1 MICRYFF
8 LQSRFRFSW
17 KIYTREILAWTNL
30 LPTKLKKMVYRIS
43 SSVNLFWCKS
53 CSKAFQSKSM
63 LLRNFPHKQF
73 LKKNSSSYTISNI
86 ATEVKSFISKRFKNL
101 SCTVV
106 RFEAFFLLNRIS
118 VYINPIPSK
127 SKHSM
132 ASPVKPHRGLFAG
145 GPLPLG
151 QWIVL
156 ELLRWNDMV
165 APP

>member
-1 MICRYFF
+1 MLFF
-8 LQSRFRFSW
+8 AIKIQIFLKNIYQRNFSVD
-17 KIYTREILAWTNL
+17 EPLANQI
-30 LPTKLKKMVYRIS
+30 KKKMVYRIS

-53 CSKAFQSKSM
+53 CSKTFQSKSR

-73 LKKNSSSYTISNI
+73 LKKTSSSYTISNI